1 MKTLLSMSAVLLL
14 SGLTAGCVE
23 ELSTAHGNATNQK
36 QPMKV
41 ESNQQQPMNWCNTKQ
56 DVTSRQKCEDLMAYS
71 SH

>member
-36 QPMKV
+36 QTVMV
-41 ESNQQQPMNWCNTKQ
+41 ESNQEQPMNWCNTKQ
-56 DVTSRQKCEDLMAYS
+56 KAMSRHKCEDLMAYS
-71 SH
+71 SY

>member
-23 ELSTAHGNATNQK
+23 ELSTAHGNATSEK
-36 QPMKV
+36 KPVVV
-41 ESNQQQPMNWCNTKQ
+41 ESNQQQPMNWCDTKQ
-56 DVTSRQKCEDLMAYS
+56 TVTSRQKCEDMMAYS